1 MSPPS
6 WPACLPTAAIV
17 DVAGIA
23 VDPCWGRRGLF
34 FANVGLGGG
43 PTPVR
48 QFLPDL
54 LDRVWRR
61 RIDPGKVFDMTLPLD
76 QVGDGYGAIDERR
89 AIKVLL
95 RA

>member
-1 MSPPS
+1 M
-6 WPACLPTAAIV
+6 
-17 DVAGIA
+17 
-23 VDPCWGRRGLF
+23 
-34 FANVGLGGG
+34 
-43 PTPVR
+43 R

-61 RIDPGKVFDMTLPLD
+61 RIDPGKVFDMTLPLE
-76 QVGDGYGAIDERR
+76 QVADGYGAIDECR